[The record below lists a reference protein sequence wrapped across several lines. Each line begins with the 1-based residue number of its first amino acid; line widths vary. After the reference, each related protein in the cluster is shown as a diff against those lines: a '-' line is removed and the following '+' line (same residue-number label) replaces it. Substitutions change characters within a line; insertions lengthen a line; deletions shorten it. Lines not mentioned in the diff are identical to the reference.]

1 VRHLILPNGLAG
13 SEESLTWLV
22 RELSPTV
29 TVSIMS
35 QYIPVH
41 RAPRIPLLSR
51 TISVD
56 EYEGVLQLLTDL
68 GLENGWIQE
77 MGAAENYL
85 PDFER
90 KGHPFSPVPE
100 RREALTPTKISR
112 DH

>member
-1 VRHLILPNGLAG
+1 
-13 SEESLTWLV
+13 
-22 RELSPTV
+22 
-29 TVSIMS
+29 MS
-35 QYIPVH
+35 QYIPMH
-41 RAPRIPLLSR
+41 RASRIPLLSR

-56 EYEGVLQLLTDL
+56 EYKTVLQLLTDL

-90 KGHPFSPVPE
+90 EGHPFSPVPQ
-100 RREALTPTKISR
+100 RTKEFIPAKVSR